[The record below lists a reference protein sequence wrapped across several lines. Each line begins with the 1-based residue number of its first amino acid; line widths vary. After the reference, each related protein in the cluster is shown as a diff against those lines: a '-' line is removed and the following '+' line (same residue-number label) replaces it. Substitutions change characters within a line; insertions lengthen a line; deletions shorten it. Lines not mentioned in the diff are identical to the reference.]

1 MSAREVLSICGS
13 SGQTAGRG
21 LAKLDGEYHG
31 YDRIFWL
38 AYLSNGL
45 TTLANGMLV
54 RYADFVHLYGGD
66 ERQLGLIVGCGMIG
80 SILFRLAQ
88 GDAIDR
94 YGASRVWFWSVV
106 IYSFSLLTHL
116 WLASANGPA
125 VFFARTMMQASLAGV
140 FSSSITFVA
149 LRARPE
155 RMAEVIGTLGT
166 SGFIGLMLGP
176 AISDWLGSDG
186 VGPAMVQKM
195 FGVAAALAFT
205 SAIATFLAARGSV
218 PPTAHVRPNL
228 FEVVIKYHPWLL
240 SITAAVMGAGFS
252 IPMTFLRPFAIES
265 KLDGVALFFM
275 VYAGTG
281 FAARLASRSLF
292 SRYGNRPWI
301 CLGLALLTLSYF
313 SFVPIAK
320 TWHLIFPAMIAGA
333 AHALLFPSVMSEGT
347 RAFPRQYLGVATA
360 LILTMFDVGT
370 FISAP
375 LIGLFLHSAKAY
387 TAHPY
392 MWLFAGIAA
401 LFACHTTLYCVLS
414 AAGRPRDVKGAI
426 TRGGQ

>member
-1 MSAREVLSICGS
+1 LSARDVLSIRGS
-13 SGQTAGRG
+13 SGQTAGYG
-21 LAKLDGEYHG
+21 LATLDGEHHS

-54 RYADFVHLYGGD
+54 RYSDFVHLYGGD
-66 ERQLGLIVGCGMIG
+66 ERQLGWIVGCGMIG

-88 GDAIDR
+88 GDAVDR

-106 IYSFSLLTHL
+106 IYSFSLLMHL
-116 WLASANGPA
+116 WLGSANGPG
-125 VFFARTMMQASLAGV
+125 VFLARIMMQASLAGV

-155 RMAEVIGTLGT
+155 RMAEVIGMLGT

-176 AISDWLGSDG
+176 AISDWLGSGG
-186 VGPAMVQKM
+186 VGPAMVRKM
-195 FGVAAALAFT
+195 FGVSAALALT
-205 SAIATFLAARGSV
+205 SAIATFFAARGCV
-218 PPTAHVRPNL
+218 RPTAHVRPNL
-228 FEVVIKYHPWLL
+228 FEVVIRHQPWLL
-240 SITAAVMGAGFS
+240 SITAAVTGAGFS
-252 IPMTFLRPFAIES
+252 IPMTFLRPFAMES
-265 KLDGVALFFM
+265 KLGGIALFFL

-301 CLGLALLTLSYF
+301 CLGLTLLTISYF
-313 SFVPIAK
+313 AYVPIAT

-333 AHALLFPSVMSEGT
+333 AHALLFPTVMSEGT

-360 LILTMFDVGT
+360 LMLTMFDVGT
-370 FISAP
+370 LISAP
-375 LIGLFLHSAKAY
+375 LIGLFLHSTKAY
-387 TAHPY
+387 TAEPY
-392 MWLFAGIAA
+392 KWLFAGIAA

-414 AAGRPRDVKGAI
+414 AAVRPRDGKEA
-426 TRGGQ
+426 Q